1 MNILIA
7 PDSLK
12 GSLTAK
18 QATKAIEK
26 GVLSIYPEAETY
38 CLPFS
43 DGGEGALDF
52 LSAHF
57 RGNIQT
63 VATVNAIGKKIKAPY
78 YQMGEK
84 AWVELSQA
92 AGLIHLKKEE
102 QNPLKTSTYG
112 VGLLIKEAL
121 NKGCKHIYLGLG
133 GSATHDLGLGLFCA
147 LGGVVRDENNE
158 EFIPKGETLHK
169 VRSIKLS
176 KMDSRLQECPIS
188 VVCDVVNPLIGPN
201 GAAHTFADQK
211 GASATEILQLETHTK
226 QLSSIL
232 QTLTS
237 QKIDTLEGGGA
248 AGGTAAG
255 MVALFGSSLQ
265 SGFDTF
271 YEWADMDA
279 LIQKATFLITAEGCL
294 DAQSKDGKVPL
305 SLAQKVHKKKLPTFV
320 ICGQLKLKPEVLKE
334 YGILDYESLMEATG
348 SLEEAKNNAFEEV
361 TKATQRL
368 LKRNQIK
375 RT

>member
-92 AGLIHLKKEE
+92 AGLIQLKKEE

-176 KMDSRLQECPIS
+176 KMDSRLQECTIS
-188 VVCDVVNPLIGPN
+188 VVYDVVNPLV
-201 GAAHTFADQK
+201 T
-211 GASATEILQLETHTK
+211 
-226 QLSSIL
+226 SS
-232 QTLTS
+232 
-237 QKIDTLEGGGA
+237 
-248 AGGTAAG
+248 
-255 MVALFGSSLQ
+255 
-265 SGFDTF
+265 
-271 YEWADMDA
+271 
-279 LIQKATFLITAEGCL
+279 KA
-294 DAQSKDGKVPL
+294 
-305 SLAQKVHKKKLPTFV
+305 
-320 ICGQLKLKPEVLKE
+320 
-334 YGILDYESLMEATG
+334 
-348 SLEEAKNNAFEEV
+348 
-361 TKATQRL
+361 
-368 LKRNQIK
+368 
-375 RT
+375 